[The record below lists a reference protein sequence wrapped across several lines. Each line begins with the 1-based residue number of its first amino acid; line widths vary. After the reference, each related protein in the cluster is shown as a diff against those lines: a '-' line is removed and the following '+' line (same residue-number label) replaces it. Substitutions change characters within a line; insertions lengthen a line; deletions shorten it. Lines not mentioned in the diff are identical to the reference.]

1 MVNSRKCDILIV
13 EDNPSDAFLIELG
26 LGKDRRD
33 SISIRKVADG
43 EEALNFLYNREQ
55 HIDAPRPGIVLL
67 DLNLPKIDGREVLRT
82 IKGDPELSRIPV
94 VILSTS
100 ESPQDVAA
108 SYQDGANSYIV
119 KPKDLDDTLRIISL
133 CRTYW
138 LEVVRL
144 EATSMKG

>member
-1 MVNSRKCDILIV
+1 MVNSRKCDVLIV

-26 LGKDRRD
+26 LGKDRPE

-55 HIDAPRPGIVLL
+55 HIDAPRPAVVLL
-67 DLNLPKIDGREVLRT
+67 DLNLPKVDGRDVLRA
-82 IKGDPELSRIPV
+82 IKGDPDLSRIPV
-94 VILSTS
+94 VIFSTS
-100 ESPQDVAA
+100 ESPHDVAA
-108 SYQDGANSYIV
+108 SYQYGANSYIV

-144 EATSMKG
+144 ETAERG